1 MPPRLTL
8 REIHAR
14 RQRAEEGV
22 ARFKSLSMEMTAEM
36 NARMPGGGIWMV
48 EAARAMADV
57 SLNWRLEEIRVEMEM
72 IREGMLKTSIEVN
85 E

>member
-1 MPPRLTL
+1 
-8 REIHAR
+8 
-14 RQRAEEGV
+14 
-22 ARFKSLSMEMTAEM
+22 
-36 NARMPGGGIWMV
+36 MV